1 MDGPETGVLQVLH
14 SDASR
19 RGLEPAFT
27 KVDVSM
33 ISLKWGDFL
42 SMLLPGVVAL
52 FSLKY
57 WIPALRE
64 EASHLEKVT
73 AFEGAACLIAAA
85 LLGGVL
91 EALTRVTWEKY
102 WLVKRC
108 KPPAMWHKLKDPLSL
123 SLYENGVQGSYKY
136 ATFYSNFGFAA
147 IFLLVSRCHAG
158 VRLYSF
164 TTVALLSLIGLLFW
178 ASDVQWGYF
187 VKYQKAVFGED
198 KKDAQECTAPRDR
211 SKISSGSEEGKSE

>member
-1 MDGPETGVLQVLH
+1 MDGPETGIVPVLH
-14 SDASR
+14 SHPPQQGR
-19 RGLEPAFT
+19 EPAFT

-73 AFEGAACLIAAA
+73 ALEGAACLIAAA

-102 WLVKRC
+102 WLAKRC
-108 KPPAMWHKLKDPLSL
+108 PSPRVWHKLKDQLSF

-136 ATFYSNFGFAA
+136 ATFYSNFGFATL
-147 IFLLVSRCHAG
+147 FLLVSLWHG
-158 VRLYSF
+158 GLSWHSF
-164 TTVALLSLIGLLFW
+164 ATVALLLLIGLLFW
-178 ASDVQWGYF
+178 ASEVQWSYF
-187 VKYQKAVFGED
+187 VKYEKDVFGED
-198 KKDAQECTAPRDR
+198 KKDAQECTAPGDGNQ
-211 SKISSGSEEGKSE
+211 ISSGSEKGKSE